1 MAFLS
6 LKDLSYPA
14 PPVHVFWFPSFATRL
29 LPDCCS
35 RCHGVGGQAVHQQS
49 FWDQSWRA
57 IAPPPWL
64 GQAGRVATSRALHA
78 EHRIRPPSSGTGN
91 SGPKPSIND
100 EVATSALWLHRLHQQ
115 KTLIFSA
122 ARSARVV
129 GFLGSLRSTSRFL
142 KPPMPPPLPIFNH
155 YVHYL
160 FWFSKR

>member
-64 GQAGRVATSRALHA
+64 GQAGRVATSRAPQA
-78 EHRIRPPSSGTGN
+78 EHRIRLPSSGTGN
-91 SGPKPSIND
+91 NGPRLSIND
-100 EVATSALWLHRLHQQ
+100 DDASSALWLHRLHRQ
-115 KTLIFSA
+115 KTPISSA
-122 ARSARVV
+122 ARSDRVA
-129 GFLGSLRSTSRFL
+129 GFLGSLRSISRFL
-142 KPPMPPPLPIFNH
+142 KPPMLPPLPISYH
-155 YVHYL
+155 LVHYL
-160 FWFSKR
+160 F